1 MRIDHL
7 SVGTSVHAIEAFGLR
22 VTPSPGRGHAR
33 MHLGGVYLE
42 ISGLG
47 PEPDGA
53 TAATWYL
60 GPADM
65 SDCVRE
71 LRRRGL
77 TLSQV
82 TPYRGRDGRWLDAH
96 ISAPALGNAVP
107 VLTRRPTTRPWPPPF
122 GLSFADATGRVVL
135 SEVPGGGQ
143 SSAVL
148 APVPQL
154 QAGANT
160 PPGPALYAPL
170 TFTVGAASPAQEPAG
185 QFQGNLVANL
195 QGGIEYAA
203 LRVIAVASDG
213 AGARL
218 TVSTSDP
225 GGTRLAVSVVPRGSG
240 AFAVSVRPAGGNG
253 PVAVMDDSFTSPA
266 GEEFHGFG
274 GRHNALDQHG
284 NQFLNWLQQEN
295 VSAGAGQPV
304 AGATPGNGGST
315 YLFPNGPE
323 AAYYVQS
330 SFVSSAGYGFLLDRN
345 EISDWRMASD
355 RSDAWRV
362 SSAGAGLDYSVVPG
376 DLTSAVGDLTAL
388 TGRQAVPPAW
398 ATGTLLDRGVKS
410 PSDSAANYLSE
421 VRSDIANVDRYR
433 FRSTVIAS
441 RGGSSFLETCWPE
454 SSPSSGP
461 ARSIRWC
468 TSARSW
474 ERTTPAPTIPGCISM
489 RSTTG
494 TSPPTAAVDRTR
506 SSRTSTRAP
515 R

>member
-1 MRIDHL
+1 MPPEVRGGAGR
-7 SVGTSVHAIEAFGLR
+7 VVVHEKAGW
-22 VTPSPGRGHAR
+22 PAR
-33 MHLGGVYLE
+33 QPRRH
-42 ISGLG
+42 
-47 PEPDGA
+47 GA
-53 TAATWYL
+53 TASGRLRAATLALAGLALLL
-60 GPADM
+60 GASPGAVAQAD
-65 SDCVRE
+65 VRASADRVVIAAPNGARAVV
-71 LRRRGL
+71 RR
-77 TLSQV
+77 
-82 TPYRGRDGRWLDAH
+82 A
-96 ISAPALGNAVP
+96 
-107 VLTRRPTTRPWPPPF
+107 PF

-266 GEEFHGFG
+266 GEAFHGFG

-433 FRSTVIAS
+433 LPLDGYRIEGWQFLSRDVLAGIIAEL
-441 RGGSSFLETCWPE
+441 R
-454 SSPSSGP
+454 P